1 MDGSILN
8 RRHLIPNR
16 IEETYLSIVD
26 QVGFATA
33 LAAWGDSWFEGNIGA
48 QFRKF
53 ERSKAGGRLRYIHP
67 VTDHLA
73 FTVAGGLNETFI
85 STNNTGNF
93 TVGLEFGKWLSPKD
107 YAKNKGPVPVD
118 VPRIRYEVLTRTV
131 RTGNDAP
138 VANAGPDQIGVE
150 AGVIVLDGANSS
162 DPDGDPI
169 AFAWEQEG
177 GPAVTLSSLMAA
189 QTSFTAEEGQTYHFR
204 LTVKD
209 DQSGVDTDRVTV
221 STLDRQITILRFS
234 AEPLRITAGDAS
246 TLVWEVSNAT
256 DVTISGVGIVN
267 AAGSVTVT
275 PDRTTTYTLT
285 ASNPKRSLNKTVVIV
300 VDPMST
306 DLPIITNFAASP
318 TVIFRGGQATLTW
331 EVSNATDVTIS
342 GVGIVSTAGSVTVT
356 PDRTTTYT
364 LTASNAVGEASAT
377 SKVVVS
383 FFPF

>member
-1 MDGSILN
+1 M
-8 RRHLIPNR
+8 
-16 IEETYLSIVD
+16 
-26 QVGFATA
+26 
-33 LAAWGDSWFEGNIGA
+33 
-48 QFRKF
+48 
-53 ERSKAGGRLRYIHP
+53 
-67 VTDHLA
+67 
-73 FTVAGGLNETFI
+73 
-85 STNNTGNF
+85 
-93 TVGLEFGKWLSPKD
+93 
-107 YAKNKGPVPVD
+107 
-118 VPRIRYEVLTRTV
+118 LTRTV

-234 AEPLRITAGDAS
+234 AEPLRITAGDSS
-246 TLVWEVSNAT
+246 TLVWEVSNTT
-256 DVTISGVGIVN
+256 DVTTSGVGIVN

-285 ASNPKRSLNKTVVIV
+285 ARNPKRSLNKTVVIV

-377 SKVVVS
+377 SKVVVP